1 MLLGEEVWREV
12 RGFFLCWVFIMGVVK
27 KAKICIGGKL
37 NCACLM
43 FGIGKSVM
51 RTFNIVDF

>member
-1 MLLGEEVWREV
+1 MLGEEVWREV

-27 KAKICIGGKL
+27 KAKICIGGNL

>member
-1 MLLGEEVWREV
+1 MEA
-12 RGFFLCWVFIMGVVK
+12 FFLCWVLFMGVAK

-37 NCACLM
+37 NYACLM